1 MPNLRR
7 SMAILSVLVV
17 LGAGLLESNQADASS
32 PPKCTKAGATWG
44 GNIQF
49 RCVKSGNGLVW
60 VRSIPAAQADTFK
73 ANLNVFGAASLTA
86 VLPKLAK
93 AFHALHPNVRFRFS
107 FAGSSLLAQQITAG
121 APADLFFSAGQT
133 PMGIVGTAGDVDG
146 RASNFT
152 SNSLVIAVPPG
163 NPANISELASL
174 ARPGVTFIICAP
186 QVPCG
191 SAAARVLS
199 LSKIVAQPVSL
210 ENDVKMVLSRVAMH
224 EVDAGLVYRTDIT
237 KDVMSIDFPEAKSA
251 VNEYPAAVIKG
262 SRSAISAH
270 AFVNFVLSQAG
281 QTILHKAGFGKR

>member
-1 MPNLRR
+1 MRR
-7 SMAILSVLVV
+7 SIAILSVLVV
-17 LGAGLLESNQADASS
+17 LGQGLLERTQADASS
-32 PPKCTKAGATWG
+32 PPACTRAGATKG
-44 GNIQF
+44 GPIQF
-49 RCVKSGNGLVW
+49 RCVKIGNRLVW
-60 VRSIPAAQADTFK
+60 VKSKSAIRADPFK
-73 ANLNVFGAASLTA
+73 GDLNVFGAASLTD

-93 AFHALHPNVRFRFS
+93 SFHALHPKVRFIFS
-107 FAGSSLLAQQITAG
+107 FAGSSLLAQQIIAG

-133 PMGIVGTAGDVDG
+133 PMGMVGTAGDVDA
-146 RASNFT
+146 RAINFT
-152 SNSLVIAVPPG
+152 SNSLVIAVSPG
-163 NPANISELASL
+163 NPANILDLGSL

-191 SAAARVLS
+191 SAAAKVLS
-199 LSKIVAQPVSL
+199 LSKITAQPVSL

-262 SRSAISAH
+262 SRSTISAH
-270 AFVNFVLSQAG
+270 AFINFVLSQAG